1 MKQREREK
9 EEQRRTD
16 YDSPPWGIYPE
27 EKKVTRTSVGKIEKG
42 TENTKD
48 LQFPF
53 PLGNKKES
61 KETETEGNEKQRR
74 NIKEK

>member
-1 MKQREREK
+1 M
-9 EEQRRTD
+9 
-16 YDSPPWGIYPE
+16 
-27 EKKVTRTSVGKIEKG
+27 TRTSVGKIEKG